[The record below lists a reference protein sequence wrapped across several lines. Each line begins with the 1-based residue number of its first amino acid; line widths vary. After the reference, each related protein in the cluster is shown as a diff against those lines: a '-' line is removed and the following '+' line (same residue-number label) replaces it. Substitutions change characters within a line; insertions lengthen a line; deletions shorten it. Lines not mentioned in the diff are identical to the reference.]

1 MQSAWSLQNFITS
14 ELLNFITS
22 EPQNIPSIFV
32 KTMFILVATILN
44 IVATMILIVL
54 PPSISNFVN
63 EKGGELT
70 LGLIPNKMAL

>member
-1 MQSAWSLQNFITS
+1 MQSAWSLQNIRTS
-14 ELLNFITS
+14 ERQNIKTS